1 MAKHIVNAMVENHAG
16 ILSKI
21 SGLFARRGFN
31 IDSLAVG
38 ITQDPAVSAMTI
50 VVNGDA
56 HTVDQ
61 VTKQLSKLVGVLEVR
76 VLEEQASVSREL
88 SLVKVACNAKNR
100 GEVAQIVNIFRG
112 SIIDISEKAV
122 IVELTGSPKKI
133 DSFERMCKPY
143 GIVDLYRTGMLT
155 MTRTVED

>member
-1 MAKHIVNAMVENHAG
+1 MAKHIVNAMVNNHAG

-38 ITQDPAVSAMTI
+38 VTQNPEISAMTI

-56 HTVDQ
+56 HMVDQ
-61 VTKQLSKLVGVLEVR
+61 VAKQLAKLVGVLEVR
-76 VLEEQASVSREL
+76 VLPHDAVVSREL
-88 SLVKVACNAKNR
+88 SLIKVACNAKTR
-100 GEVAQIVNIFRG
+100 SEVMEIVEIFRA
-112 SIIDISEKAV
+112 SIIDISENAV
-122 IVELTGSPKKI
+122 IVELTGTPNKI
-133 DSFERMCKPY
+133 DAFERMCKPY
-143 GIVDLYRTGMLT
+143 GIEDLYRTGMIS

>member
-38 ITQDPAVSAMTI
+38 VTQNPEISAMTI
-50 VVNGDA
+50 IVNGDA

-76 VLEEQASVSREL
+76 VLSENAAVSREL
-88 SLVKVACNAKNR
+88 SLIKVACNAKNR
-100 GEVAQIVNIFRG
+100 SEIAQIVQIFRA
-112 SIIDISEKAV
+112 SIIDISENAV
-122 IVELTGSPKKI
+122 IIELTGTPKKI
-133 DSFERMCKPY
+133 DAFERMCKPY
-143 GIVDLYRTGMLT
+143 GIEDLYRTGMIS
-155 MTRTVED
+155 MSRTVED

>member
-38 ITQDPAVSAMTI
+38 VTQNPDISAMTI
-50 VVNGDA
+50 VVNGDG

-76 VLEEQASVSREL
+76 VLDENASVSREL
-88 SLVKVACNAKNR
+88 SLIKVSCNAKNR
-100 GEVAQIVNIFRG
+100 SEVVQIVQIFRA
-112 SIIDISEKAV
+112 SIIDISENAV
-122 IVELTGSPKKI
+122 IIELTGTPKKI
-133 DSFERMCKPY
+133 DAFERMCKPY
-143 GIVDLYRTGMLT
+143 GIEDLYRTGMIS
-155 MTRTVED
+155 MTRSITD